1 MTRRNLLTTILLIAL
16 MAAGGAVGTSRA
28 QKASVPKQQDI
39 VALGREKAIE
49 LMLVIDTDKNGKVSK
64 QAWMKF
70 MEAEFD
76 MLDKDKKG
84 ELDIRELQRSN
95 LPVSN
100 YLRGGK

>member
-76 MLDKDKKG
+76 RLDKDKPGQLAAK
-84 ELDIRELQRSN
+84 ELTESKVLVSH
-95 LPVSN
+95 PVN
-100 YLRGGK
+100 VGN